1 METQKILSIQIA
13 SSAEKQPAEQ
23 VFLNLIN
30 TTVDEVLSSLG
41 VACRQVICDHLE
53 QSYNMKADEIAN
65 CPEEFSDA
73 LRQIFG
79 DAAALLEI
87 RMIQKIHRA
96 FPRFKHKATTELTFA
111 NYVNALKRAVTE

>member
-1 METQKILSIQIA
+1 METQQILSIQIK
-13 SSAEKQPAEQ
+13 SSAKKQPAEQ

-30 TTVDEVLSSLG
+30 SIVDEVLSSLG
-41 VACRQVICDHLE
+41 VECRQVICDHLE
-53 QSYNMKADEIAN
+53 QSYDMNADEIAN

-87 RMIQKIHRA
+87 RMMQKIHRA
-96 FPRFKHKATTELTFA
+96 FPKFRHKTTSKLTFA
-111 NYVNALKRAVTE
+111 NYVNEVKRAITE